1 MRWAMIAA
9 CTLLFVYIL
18 YLARL
23 AWLAFG
29 GSTKASP
36 TAASERPVKL
46 TSILAFKDLDC
57 EFAMLWET
65 QLPLLRI
72 LRATGDRGL
81 PTESMSDPYGELARS
96 YPELCDGSRL
106 NDWVQAMKDA
116 EIIDEVDHRV
126 ELTEKGYFVLEFL
139 EYQAVNP
146 CQEVALLQ
154 EHSGHL

>member
-9 CTLLFVYIL
+9 CTLLFVYVL

-29 GSTKASP
+29 ESTKVGP
-36 TAASERPVKL
+36 TAEGERPVKL

-72 LRATGDRGL
+72 LRATRDRCI
-81 PTESMSDPYGELARS
+81 PTESMTDQYLELARS
-96 YPELCDGSRL
+96 YPELCDGSRF

-116 EIIDEVDHRV
+116 EIIDEVDHKL

-154 EHSGHL
+154 QH